1 MLEDLL
7 PRRANPERSGDAK
20 QRVLTSPGQPR
31 CRRIETIVPG
41 AGRGSF
47 RRKEGFPWPRA
58 NSPPPAPCR
67 RSANSAGP
75 SSCPIK
81 SVASSSRPCSE
92 PPSSE
97 SHQLGNTP
105 RSPAAPK
112 PPERSASGQPA
123 STFFFQSV
131 APAQGAFMAQAKDSN
146 CFNSEKGGGTKM

>member
-20 QRVLTSPGQPR
+20 QRVLTSPGPPR

-67 RSANSAGP
+67 RSATSARPSPCQQVFLPACCPRPRRFHSAGDGFEP
-75 SSCPIK
+75 LEQRERRWCARGGGRHVN
-81 SVASSSRPCSE
+81 SVEPCSE
-92 PPSSE
+92 RGK
-97 SHQLGNTP
+97 QTLT
-105 RSPAAPK
+105 
-112 PPERSASGQPA
+112 
-123 STFFFQSV
+123 
-131 APAQGAFMAQAKDSN
+131 QGK
-146 CFNSEKGGGTKM
+146 KGKRRNGK